1 MKIVTLTPSQFTK
14 FANNHKYRN
23 YYQTTAYGN
32 TMVKFGYNVHYLG
45 IVNDNNKLIGAS
57 LILYKEVF
65 MSNKIAYAPRG
76 ILCDYEDTD
85 ILRKIVDKIKK
96 VLGKQGFMLLRIDPY
111 IPESIRDAKGHIIN
125 VNNQAQGIIKNLKK
139 IGFSYKGKTRFFETE
154 KPRWEALVL
163 LNKNSTDIFTHFDK
177 RVRTKIRRAQN
188 SGLEVCRDKDRDI
201 ETLYEFIKKK
211 QRNPISFYK
220 YLIKNFS
227 DNIEIYYAKINTST
241 FTINSRRLFEQE
253 QDTNAQLAEII
264 QNTFLDPKERNNYLN
279 QKMESDKLLE
289 TYKNNL
295 VLATELLK
303 THPDG
308 IKIAGAMVIT
318 YDNAAY
324 VFIDGIKEKY
334 SSLNANYLLKW
345 YMIQDYNNRGFK
357 YLNLNAV
364 VGEFE
369 EENKYSGLNEMK
381 LGFNTTI
388 TEYLGE
394 FDIILNNFSYN
405 LYKSFGK
412 DK

>member
-1 MKIVTLTPSQFTK
+1 MKVVTLNPTQFNK
-14 FANNHKYRN
+14 FASTHRYRN

-45 IVNDNNKLIGAS
+45 VVNDNNKLIAAS

-76 ILCDYEDTD
+76 ILCDYDDKDVLKD
-85 ILRKIVDKIKK
+85 IIDKIKK

-125 VNNQAQGIIKNLKK
+125 INNQASDIIKNLKRL
-139 IGFSYKGKTRFFETE
+139 GFTYKGKTRFFETE

-163 LNKNSTDIFTHFDK
+163 LNRDSRDIFEHFDK

-188 SGLEVCRDKDRDI
+188 SGLEVYRDTSNNV
-201 ETLYEFIKKK
+201 EALYEFIKKK
-211 QRNPISFYK
+211 QGNPISFYK
-220 YLIKNFS
+220 YLIRNFK
-227 DNIEIYYAKINTST
+227 DDIEIYYARINTST

-253 QDTNAQLAEII
+253 QETNAQLAEMI
-264 QNTFLDPKERNNYLN
+264 QKPYLDAKERNNYLN

-295 VLATELLK
+295 VLATDLLK

-308 IKIAGAMVIT
+308 IKVAGALTIT

-324 VFIDGIKEKY
+324 VFIDGMSSKY
-334 SSLNANYLLKW
+334 SSLNANYLVKW
-345 YMIQDYNNRGFK
+345 FMIDDYNKRGFK
-357 YLNLNAV
+357 YVNLNGIA
-364 VGEFE
+364 GEFE
-369 EENKYSGLNEMK
+369 EKTDYSGLNETK
-381 LGFNTTI
+381 LGFNSTV
-388 TEYLGE
+388 TEYIGE
-394 FDIILNNFSYN
+394 FDIVLNNFSYN
-405 LYKSFGK
+405 LYKNFKKGK
-412 DK
+412 